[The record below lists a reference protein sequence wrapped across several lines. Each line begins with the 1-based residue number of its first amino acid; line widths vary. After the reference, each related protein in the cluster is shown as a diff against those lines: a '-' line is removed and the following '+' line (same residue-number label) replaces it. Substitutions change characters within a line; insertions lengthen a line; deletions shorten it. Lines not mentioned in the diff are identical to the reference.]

1 MAIYKMVLLKVMT
14 EKRMTPIKFKLLM
27 IYLSWM
33 INLRCNNKLLQIK
46 EMSKKMML
54 MVKVKVVMTEK
65 RMKEIGILSLPLI
78 MQRTKD
84 KLRMIMAALLTLLE
98 MTVTM
103 MELMISTITAIKS
116 SLS

>member
-1 MAIYKMVLLKVMT
+1 MAICIMVLLKVMMT
-14 EKRMTPIKFKLLM
+14 EKRMPPIKFKQLM
-27 IYLSWM
+27 IYPSWM

-46 EMSKKMML
+46 EMSKKMMV
-54 MVKVKVVMTEK
+54 MMKVVMTEK
-65 RMKEIGILSLPLI
+65 RMKEIGIQSLPLI

-84 KLRMIMAALLTLLE
+84 KLRMIIAALLTLLE

>member
-1 MAIYKMVLLKVMT
+1 MAIYKMVLLKVMMT

-27 IYLSWM
+27 IYPSWM

-46 EMSKKMML
+46 EMSKKMMV
-54 MVKVKVVMTEK
+54 MVKVVMTEK
-65 RMKEIGILSLPLI
+65 TMKEIGIRSLPLI

-84 KLRMIMAALLTLLE
+84 KLRMIMTALLTLLE

>member
-1 MAIYKMVLLKVMT
+1 MAIYIMVLLKVMMT
-14 EKRMTPIKFKLLM
+14 ENKMTPIKFKLLM
-27 IYLSWM
+27 IYPSWM

-46 EMSKKMML
+46 EMSKKMM
-54 MVKVKVVMTEK
+54 VKVKVMMTEK

-84 KLRMIMAALLTLLE
+84 KLRMIMTALLTLLE

>member
-1 MAIYKMVLLKVMT
+1 MAIYKMVLLKVMMT

-27 IYLSWM
+27 ICPSWM

-46 EMSKKMML
+46 EMSKKMMV
-54 MVKVKVVMTEK
+54 MVKVKVMTEK

-84 KLRMIMAALLTLLE
+84 KLRMIMTALLTLLE

>member
-1 MAIYKMVLLKVMT
+1 MAIYKMVLLKVMMT
-14 EKRMTPIKFKLLM
+14 ENKMTPIKFKLLM
-27 IYLSWM
+27 ICPSWM

-46 EMSKKMML
+46 EMSKKMM
-54 MVKVKVVMTEK
+54 VKVKVMMTEK

-84 KLRMIMAALLTLLE
+84 KLRMIMTALLTLLE
-98 MTVTM
+98 MKVTM
-103 MELMISTITAIKS
+103 TELMISTITAIKS

>member
-27 IYLSWM
+27 IYPSWM

-46 EMSKKMML
+46 EMSKKMMV
-54 MVKVKVVMTEK
+54 MVKVVMTEK

-78 MQRTKD
+78 MHRTKD

-103 MELMISTITAIKS
+103 MESMISTITAIKS